1 MFQTRREK
9 LVSRM
14 QRQHVDIAILVPVLN
29 MHYFTGLHLKQS
41 ERLTFAVIT
50 ATNDL
55 YFLLP
60 QVELNKVDLSN
71 GGVILSYSDEEG
83 TYTGDS
89 ATKKGNGNIA
99 DHWCRI

>member
-14 QRQHVDIAILVPVLN
+14 QQDVDLAILVPGPN

-50 ATNDL
+50 AHNDL

-60 QVELNKVDLSN
+60 QVELNKIDPSY
-71 GGVILSYSDEEG
+71 GGVIFFLF
-83 TYTGDS
+83 
-89 ATKKGNGNIA
+89 
-99 DHWCRI
+99 